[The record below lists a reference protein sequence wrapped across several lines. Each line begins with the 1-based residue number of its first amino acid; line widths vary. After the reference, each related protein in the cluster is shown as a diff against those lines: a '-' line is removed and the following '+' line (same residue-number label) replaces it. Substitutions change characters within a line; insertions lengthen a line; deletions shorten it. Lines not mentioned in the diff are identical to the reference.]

1 MTLSSLCLLPLLPL
15 DEFHIT
21 FVLFTTQV
29 LFSHLAAGKITGKSS
44 RTMPLLKI
52 QSSIV

>member
-1 MTLSSLCLLPLLPL
+1 MTLSSLCLLPPY
-15 DEFHIT
+15 EFHIT

-29 LFSHLAAGKITGKSS
+29 FFSHLAAGKITGKSS

-52 QSSIV
+52 